1 MCDSFVHY
9 ATRTICRC
17 VAHILGKVNAA
28 GAVVEKMPIIWY
40 DDKKMSMQGGLLY
53 GTNGGK

>member
-9 ATRTICRC
+9 ATGTICRC

-28 GAVVEKMPIIWY
+28 DAVVEKMLIIWY
-40 DDKKMSMQGGLLY
+40 DEKNEYARGSRVWNKWR
-53 GTNGGK
+53 

>member
-9 ATRTICRC
+9 ATGIICRC

-28 GAVVEKMPIIWY
+28 GAVVEKMLIIWY
-40 DDKKMSMQGGLLY
+40 DDKK
-53 GTNGGK
+53 